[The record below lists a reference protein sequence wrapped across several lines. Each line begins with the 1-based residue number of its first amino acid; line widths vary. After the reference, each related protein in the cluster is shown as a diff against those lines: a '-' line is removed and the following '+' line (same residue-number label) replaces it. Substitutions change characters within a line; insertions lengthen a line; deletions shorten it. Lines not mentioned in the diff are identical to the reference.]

1 MPAPSSTAA
10 AGTATTSW
18 SRAFPSFSAFT
29 PAAAPW
35 GRWRIVSYQEPIQ
48 IGDITI
54 HPGDFMMA
62 DIDGVIAIPK
72 DHILEVLEKAEEMFD
87 LENRMGQD
95 MAGGLGVR
103 AAFDKYGVI

>member
-1 MPAPSSTAA
+1 
-10 AGTATTSW
+10 
-18 SRAFPSFSAFT
+18 
-29 PAAAPW
+29 
-35 GRWRIVSYQEPIQ
+35 
-48 IGDITI
+48 
-54 HPGDFMMA
+54 MMA

-95 MAGGLGVR
+95 MAEGLGVR